1 MADYFFGKNMNTKK
15 KTKIIATIGPASE
28 QEKTLE
34 KIISLGIDG
43 ARLNFSHGSH
53 QEQGNR
59 IKLIRKLEKK
69 LDRHV
74 AIIADIQG
82 PKIRIGN
89 LPDCGIELKNGQE
102 ITIDSGTREYYE
114 GRIPLPSLLFRDG
127 TKEGH
132 LVFLDD
138 GTLQIKIIAKRAGI
152 FKAVVVKGGILYP
165 KKGVNVPSLEMN
177 TSILN
182 AKDKA
187 DIEFAVKAGADY
199 IALSFLKNA
208 DDIKSARKF
217 LGKAKIKIIAKIERP
232 EALVNIDEIIEQADA
247 VMVARGD
254 LGIETPLWE
263 LPVRQKEIVDKVRRK
278 MKPVIVATQ
287 MLDSMIRNP
296 IPTRAEVSDV
306 ANAVF
311 DSADCV
317 MLSGESANGKYPV
330 ESVDM
335 MEKILK
341 STDDY
346 QEPLHK
352 NFQENITLSDQVS
365 IARSAV
371 HIAEESKAKA
381 IIVAVREG
389 QTAKAISYFGP
400 QTPIIAATK
409 DPKVAQYLALVWGI
423 TPLLVKGN
431 NVIETAKKILQDS
444 DLLKPGDKI
453 VCVHN
458 PKFEKSI
465 NAYTITTETI

>member
-1 MADYFFGKNMNTKK
+1 MNS
-15 KTKIIATIGPASE
+15 KTKIIATIGPSSE
-28 QEKTLE
+28 SEKILE
-34 KIISLGIDG
+34 KLIVLGING

-53 QEQGNR
+53 EEQGNR
-59 IKLIRKLEKK
+59 IKLIRKICKK
-69 LDRHV
+69 LGKHI

-89 LPDCGIELKNGQE
+89 LPENGIELKNGQE
-102 ITIDSGTREYYE
+102 ITIDTGTREFYE
-114 GRIPLPSLLFRDG
+114 SRIPLPSLMFRDG

-132 LVFLDD
+132 IVFLDD
-138 GTLQIKIIAKRAGI
+138 GTLQIKITGKRAGI
-152 FKAVVVKGGILYP
+152 FKAVVLKGGTLFS
-165 KKGVNVPSLEMN
+165 KKGVNVPSLEI
-177 TSILN
+177 SSGILN

-187 DIEFAVKAGADY
+187 DMEFAVKAGVDY
-199 IALSFLKNA
+199 VALSFLRNA
-208 DDIKSARKF
+208 QDIKDAKKF

-232 EALVNIDEIIEQADA
+232 EALVNLDGIIAEADA

-263 LPVRQKEIVDKVRRK
+263 LPVRQKEIIDKVRRQ

-311 DSADCV
+311 DATDCV

-330 ESVDM
+330 EAVGM
-335 MEKILK
+335 MEKILQA
-341 STDDY
+341 TDSY
-346 QEPLHK
+346 QNPIHR
-352 NFQENITLSDQVS
+352 NFEEKIAVS
-365 IARSAV
+365 ESISVARSAV
-371 HIAEESKAKA
+371 NIAEESKAKA

-389 QTAKAISYFGP
+389 HTARAISYFGP
-400 QTPIIAATK
+400 KTPIIAATK
-409 DPKVAQYLALVWGI
+409 DDKIANLLELMWGI
-423 TPLLVKGN
+423 NTLFVKGN
-431 NVIETAKKILQDS
+431 KIIESAKKELQDS
-444 DLLKPGDKI
+444 GFIKAGDKI

-465 NAYTITTETI
+465 NSYTITTETI